1 MEWIEYTVCIL
12 EVVSLCLD
20 LALDLDLD
28 LDLDLALAF
37 GLDGGGFNDDYV
49 RLDVLAFVSRLE
61 FGE

>member
-1 MEWIEYTVCIL
+1 MEHTVWIL

-37 GLDGGGFNDDYV
+37 GLDGGGFYDDSV
-49 RLDVLAFVSRLE
+49 RLDVLGLVLRLR